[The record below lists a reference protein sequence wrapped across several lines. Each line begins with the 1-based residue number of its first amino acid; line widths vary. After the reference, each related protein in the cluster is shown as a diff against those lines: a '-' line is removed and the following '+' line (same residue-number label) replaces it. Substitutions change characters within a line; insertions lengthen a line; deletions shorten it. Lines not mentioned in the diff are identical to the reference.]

1 MFLERKVRRDFL
13 RKAQI
18 MRGPGKVKLIPIELL
33 SIDKHL
39 IFLIGFLCFMVL
51 FLNTEF
57 YFLDF
62 LLFCFLDTFLEQLS
76 ENSFAP
82 EFLLNVCC
90 LHPPAILIFIKNQQT
105 PNRLVCLYI
114 QFDIVRTK
122 TFVFAQKVHGLFEG

>member
-1 MFLERKVRRDFL
+1 MFLERKLGRNFL
-13 RKAQI
+13 GKTQI
-18 MRGPGKVKLIPIELL
+18 MRGPSKVKLISIELL
-33 SIDKHL
+33 SIDKHF

-51 FLNTEF
+51 FLNTKL

-82 EFLLNVCC
+82 EFLLNVRC
-90 LHPPAILIFIKNQQT
+90 LHPPVILIFIKNQQT
-105 PNRLVCLYI
+105 PNRLICLNI

-122 TFVFAQKVHGLFEG
+122 IFVFAQKFHGLFEG